1 MIVHK
6 YFSILSIEFFLFIFL
21 LYSFKNWSYK
31 KIIIHDRKKNVKFQS
46 FHFLLIFLLKQLIT
60 MIN

>member
-31 KIIIHDRKKNVKFQS
+31 KIIIHGRKKKCEIPVVSFLTYFFVKTTNN
-46 FHFLLIFLLKQLIT
+46 HD
-60 MIN
+60 